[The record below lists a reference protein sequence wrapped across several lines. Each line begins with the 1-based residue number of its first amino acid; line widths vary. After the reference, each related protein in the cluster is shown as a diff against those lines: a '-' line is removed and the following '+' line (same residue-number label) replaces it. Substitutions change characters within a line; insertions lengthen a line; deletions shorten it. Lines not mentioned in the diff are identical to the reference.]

1 MDNTQTKRDISEKR
15 ILSETC
21 TDRCQTIVK
30 NLISGGKR
38 AMSGR
43 GRHPAKAREETID
56 NTRADLS
63 RITLE
68 TRIRKHERIRPTN
81 V

>member
-1 MDNTQTKRDISEKR
+1 
-15 ILSETC
+15 
-21 TDRCQTIVK
+21 
-30 NLISGGKR
+30 
-38 AMSGR
+38 MSGR